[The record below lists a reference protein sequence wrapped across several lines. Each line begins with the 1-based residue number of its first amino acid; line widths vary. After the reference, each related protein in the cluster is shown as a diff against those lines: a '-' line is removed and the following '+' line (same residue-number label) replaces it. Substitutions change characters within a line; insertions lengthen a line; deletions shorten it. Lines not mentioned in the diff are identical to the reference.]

1 MEENRNMEILEKEE
15 IVTDLEVYNN
25 DQEIITEP
33 EETEEINEKNNTM
46 LLAMAVGAAIGG
58 AAIGINKLLKIR
70 KNRKIKKD
78 TERFEK
84 EVKDRLSKNGFS
96 DEEIENILN
105 NVLDKQIK
113 ERIQK
118 RKERNEV
125 YLWKRKEIV

>member
-1 MEENRNMEILEKEE
+1 MEENRIMENLEKEE

-58 AAIGINKLLKIR
+58 AAMGINKLLKIR
-70 KNRKIKKD
+70 KNRKIKKEA
-78 TERFEK
+78 ERFEK

-105 NVLDKQIK
+105 NVLDKNEESNEEPK
-113 ERIQK
+113 EED
-118 RKERNEV
+118 KEE
-125 YLWKRKEIV
+125 K

>member
-1 MEENRNMEILEKEE
+1 MEENKIMENLEKEE

-33 EETEEINEKNNTM
+33 EETKEINEKDNTM

-58 AAIGINKLLKIR
+58 AAIGISKLLKIR
-70 KNRKIKKD
+70 KDRKIKKE

-105 NVLDKQIK
+105 NVLDKDEEPK
-113 ERIQK
+113 EED
-118 RKERNEV
+118 KEE
-125 YLWKRKEIV
+125 KKEEK